1 MSRYLTPM
9 PYSLEAAI
17 LSKNLVRIRELLGWS
32 RENLAAALGLGATAS
47 IYSYENGD
55 LKAMMY
61 LALMKIIE
69 DEVAILRSEGREN
82 KVTAAAVERLLPKNL
97 FGVFAARLIGEEKD
111 RYNEPH
117 IVAAIKLIEDGRVI
131 SSCLRLL
138 DTRGVTVDMVLA
150 GREILCWRYR
160 RKTIGPDIE
169 TLRVHMGDYLI
180 MEQDGHFYSRREDAF
195 LRDYS
200 PLPLK
205 RGGRL

>member
-47 IYSYENGD
+47 VYSYEKGD
-55 LKAMMY
+55 IKAMVY
-61 LALMKIIE
+61 LALMKVIE
-69 DEVAILRSEGREN
+69 DEVAILRSEGRAA
-82 KVTAAAVERLLPKNL
+82 TAHLVERLLPKDL
-97 FGVFAARLIGEEKD
+97 FGVFPAKLIGEEKD
-111 RYNEPH
+111 RYKEPH
-117 IVAAIKLIEDGRVI
+117 LVAAIQLTEDNRVI
-131 SSCLRLL
+131 SSFIRLL
-138 DTRGVTVDMVLA
+138 GLNARVDVDIS
-150 GREILCWRYR
+150 GNRNICWELSGNSE
-160 RKTIGPDIE
+160 KSKEELLTI
-169 TLRVHMGDYLI
+169 RMGDYLL
-180 MEQDGHFYSRREDAF
+180 MDTSGHVYSRSEAVF